1 MAETLMFQGNE
12 RLVADPSVTVD
23 MIERDL
29 EEWLSHCNSRDIL
42 GLLSVVQRTCG
53 MKLAPSTCVSGIVS
67 VAKLMHICLQRC
79 PNGVLPRKT
88 FSLAVRNIHQRNP
101 VYHGEACIVIKADDI
116 TGIIRCALAK
126 VRRRPV
132 FHTGAY
138 AHRACTRQPSTSILR
153 PRLHASPQRATHRS
167 ATCPLRGM
175 QYVPLHRSENV
186 RSMTTC

>member
-53 MKLAPSTCVSGIVS
+53 MKLAPSTCVSGIVT

-79 PNGVLPRKT
+79 PNAVLPRKA
-88 FSLAVRNIHQRNP
+88 FSQAVKNIHEREP
-101 VYHGEACIVIKADDI
+101 VYHGERKIPNVADEI
-116 TGIIRCALAK
+116 MATIRCAMAK
-126 VRRRPV
+126 VQRRP
-132 FHTGAY
+132 
-138 AHRACTRQPSTSILR
+138 
-153 PRLHASPQRATHRS
+153 
-167 ATCPLRGM
+167 
-175 QYVPLHRSENV
+175 
-186 RSMTTC
+186 